1 MKDKA
6 NSIAQIVM
14 LAILLSVAYFG
25 ISDNDSMQSYL
36 YKLAIGLGIAICIS
50 MIVWIIKNGRLV
62 MIFLRTNFPF
72 TFFRPIRITM
82 AYLFRIELDGQY
94 LLIRNNRAIEGFQ
107 PVGGVYKYLKYEN
120 SELFDKQGLIPDTKI
135 SRDKIGEND
144 LRLQMKRRCKLIWF
158 INWFAKKKNREVD
171 PWREFYEELLNTGV
185 LTLDNFPHIQY
196 RFVRQHRELKYS
208 KHHKILEYRVAD
220 IYELQFTSEKQK
232 DEIRRLMEAG
242 HNDVLFAT
250 NEDISKG
257 EKDNFKITEH
267 TYKII

>member
-1 MKDKA
+1 
-6 NSIAQIVM
+6 
-14 LAILLSVAYFG
+14 
-25 ISDNDSMQSYL
+25 
-36 YKLAIGLGIAICIS
+36 
-50 MIVWIIKNGRLV
+50 
-62 MIFLRTNFPF
+62 
-72 TFFRPIRITM
+72 M

-94 LLIRNNRAIEGFQ
+94 LLIRNNREIEGFQ

-144 LRLQMKRRCKLIWF
+144 LRLQMKRRCKLIRF
-158 INWFAKKKNREVD
+158 INWFAKSKNREVD

-232 DEIRRLMEAG
+232 DEIRRLRGAG

-257 EKDNFKITEH
+257 ERDNLKITEH